1 MTCPRPWPAIPPWWT
16 STSAPTGNPIP
27 LLEVQAL
34 AASYGDVR
42 VLSAV
47 TLSVAAGEIVALV
60 GGNGAG
66 KSTLLK
72 SIAGL
77 LPPRGRHPLGGRGSR
92 SRGRAPDRR
101 ARPRHGPGGAPA
113 LRGHDR
119 AGASRPGRLH
129 SAGAGR
135 APGEPR
141 ARPRL
146 LPLPARAAPPRRPLS
161 LGRAAADGGH
171 RACPHEQSPAPDAG
185 RALARDRPAPGADHP
200 DRARGDQPGRRG
212 RPPRRAERAGRAHP
226 GPSRLCPRVG
236 PDHRR
241 GAERRLA
248 LGRACPPRLSRP
260 AGHPRVSALAQQIV
274 LGILIGGL
282 YGLAAAGLSLVFGVL
297 KVLNVAHGELIMLGG
312 YAAFWAVALLG
323 MDPFGSLVLV
333 VPLSMLAGFFL
344 YGALFGF
351 VVRANEE
358 TREKNSLLIGFGLA
372 LVLHA
377 LAVRLWTADERSII
391 TPYGGA
397 VIMVAGLSIPV
408 VRLLSLVLAF
418 AVIGGLQLLLTHW
431 RWGKAIRATAE
442 DWQAALLT
450 GIDVRRAY
458 LLAFAIGTGLAGIA
472 GVLVS
477 VGYSIS
483 PSIGLEWTLKALI
496 VVVLAGLGS
505 MIGTFI
511 GGILLGVAEALSAAA
526 FGGPYREV
534 VGLVIFVVVLCVR
547 PRGLFGR

>member
-1 MTCPRPWPAIPPWWT
+1 
-16 STSAPTGNPIP
+16 
-27 LLEVQAL
+27 
-34 AASYGDVR
+34 
-42 VLSAV
+42 
-47 TLSVAAGEIVALV
+47 
-60 GGNGAG
+60 
-66 KSTLLK
+66 
-72 SIAGL
+72 
-77 LPPRGRHPLGGRGSR
+77 
-92 SRGRAPDRR
+92 
-101 ARPRHGPGGAPA
+101 
-113 LRGHDR
+113 
-119 AGASRPGRLH
+119 
-129 SAGAGR
+129 
-135 APGEPR
+135 
-141 ARPRL
+141 
-146 LPLPARAAPPRRPLS
+146 
-161 LGRAAADGGH
+161 
-171 RACPHEQSPAPDAG
+171 
-185 RALARDRPAPGADHP
+185 
-200 DRARGDQPGRRG
+200 
-212 RPPRRAERAGRAHP
+212 
-226 GPSRLCPRVG
+226 
-236 PDHRR
+236 
-241 GAERRLA
+241 
-248 LGRACPPRLSRP
+248 
-260 AGHPRVSALAQQIV
+260 VSSLAQQII
-274 LGILIGGL
+274 LGVLIGGL
-282 YGLAAAGLSLVFGVL
+282 YGLAAAGLSVVFGVL

-312 YAAFWAVALLG
+312 YGAFWTVALLG

-333 VPLSMLAGFFL
+333 VPLSLLAGVCL

-391 TPYGGA
+391 TLYGGA
-397 VIMVAGLSIPV
+397 VITVAGLSIPV

-534 VGLVIFVVVLCVR
+534 VGLVIFVIVLCVR

>member
-1 MTCPRPWPAIPPWWT
+1 M
-16 STSAPTGNPIP
+16 
-27 LLEVQAL
+27 
-34 AASYGDVR
+34 
-42 VLSAV
+42 
-47 TLSVAAGEIVALV
+47 
-60 GGNGAG
+60 
-66 KSTLLK
+66 
-72 SIAGL
+72 
-77 LPPRGRHPLGGRGSR
+77 
-92 SRGRAPDRR
+92 
-101 ARPRHGPGGAPA
+101 
-113 LRGHDR
+113 
-119 AGASRPGRLH
+119 
-129 SAGAGR
+129 
-135 APGEPR
+135 
-141 ARPRL
+141 
-146 LPLPARAAPPRRPLS
+146 
-161 LGRAAADGGH
+161 
-171 RACPHEQSPAPDAG
+171 
-185 RALARDRPAPGADHP
+185 
-200 DRARGDQPGRRG
+200 
-212 RPPRRAERAGRAHP
+212 
-226 GPSRLCPRVG
+226 
-236 PDHRR
+236 
-241 GAERRLA
+241 
-248 LGRACPPRLSRP
+248 
-260 AGHPRVSALAQQIV
+260 SALAQQII
-274 LGILIGGL
+274 LGVLIGGL

-312 YAAFWAVALLG
+312 YGAFWTVALLG
-323 MDPFGSLVLV
+323 TDPFGSLVVV
-333 VPLSMLAGFFL
+333 VPLSLLAGVCL
-344 YGALFGF
+344 YGGLFGF

-534 VGLVIFVVVLCVR
+534 VGLVIFVIVLCVR